1 MYKPNEKTIDGILIN
16 NLEGNELVNS
26 KLIEYYLD
34 KDKLKLALYYS
45 KKLKNLTMEF
55 SFIINSE
62 LFLKLKKD
70 DNAIKLLKIAL
81 FDYNSQSAFYKLQNL
96 KYKKNKKIKNFSKI
110 IRKAIEIEPYLIN
123 FYYSTLLK
131 DKSIQTRTNLV
142 KKELFEQYLS
152 YSNNLKI
159 SLIDFEAINLNQL
172 ERLYYLEK
180 IITKNNYSWA
190 KKLYKKILIK
200 NPYLINLR
208 RVLILNE

>member
-208 RVLILNE
+208 RVLILNK